1 MCSCSSAAR
10 FPRDDAAELQ
20 DRGVAA
26 VFTPGSPMSDIVSF
40 LNEKLA
46 A

>member
-10 FPRDDAAELQ
+10 FLAMMRPSFRTG
-20 DRGVAA
+20 GVAA